1 MDAKSN
7 TDIQSNHEQAE
18 QRIRPF
24 GIIDLIVVTTA
35 MAVLFKLHGLH
46 MSSRSSDSGP
56 MWMLLV
62 FGYAMSSVWSG
73 LALSALY
80 WLPMQFSGTGKFFRQ
95 PGHWILGCFSIFS
108 IGRVVFRVWFIHGPS
123 LDITDALLPAVG
135 LLVWSVSY
143 LCGAILAT
151 VAAFKV
157 RGGWRVSMMFLIA
170 FSISGMVA
178 YAMGAIAIF
187 FSLSSM
193 FYYLS
198 WFQGGQQVV
207 GFLVAITTG
216 VAVCIDL
223 VKKSRR
229 DWLHW
234 IGVVVVVVDLALI
247 PLLQFVSVYF
257 MQETL

>member
-62 FGYAMSSVWSG
+62 FGYAMSSG

-108 IGRVVFRVWFIHGPS
+108 IGGVAFLVCFIIHGPS

-170 FSISGMVA
+170 FSISVMVA

-234 IGVVVVVVDLALI
+234 IGVVVVVVDLALV
-247 PLLQFVSVYF
+247 PLLQFVSFYF

>member
-1 MDAKSN
+1 
-7 TDIQSNHEQAE
+7 
-18 QRIRPF
+18 
-24 GIIDLIVVTTA
+24 
-35 MAVLFKLHGLH
+35 
-46 MSSRSSDSGP
+46 
-56 MWMLLV
+56 
-62 FGYAMSSVWSG
+62 
-73 LALSALY
+73 
-80 WLPMQFSGTGKFFRQ
+80 
-95 PGHWILGCFSIFS
+95 
-108 IGRVVFRVWFIHGPS
+108 
-123 LDITDALLPAVG
+123 
-135 LLVWSVSY
+135 
-143 LCGAILAT
+143 
-151 VAAFKV
+151 
-157 RGGWRVSMMFLIA
+157 
-170 FSISGMVA
+170 MVA

-234 IGVVVVVVDLALI
+234 IGVVVVVVDLALV